1 MVVFGF
7 TRGIEIPTI
16 PISRTSKAP
25 PHSIAA
31 DHIAP
36 SSTYFCPL
44 ATSARPST
52 LDPGD
57 LSSYTK
63 LETTSSEFVLSIAYA
78 HSSCNQFRV
87 KISRT
92 DPTIC
97 AFAKGQVL
105 SSDPETQA
113 YIMNE
118 LGPDTFQL
126 RVDGAERL
134 VLDKPE
140 RFDAS
145 LCAYEFDFRLNTP
158 GVVWLSGLLLFK
170 GFGGFDE
177 INTGSPECLP
187 FLSPI
192 LSSKPNSFDPL
203 LLTPAPPSSPSACT
217 GPEPIIGTYVTSA
230 LPSILYPPEAL
241 PVGKKSLTAGVY
253 DFVPS
258 DCTFQHDGLRFKDH
272 SSCLKEDRGV
282 YFTGDSNARVMY
294 DALLQRLEGFDSILQ
309 FSEDMPRKSANL
321 KNLHME
327 FRSDST
333 LEYTGNVDCAFV
345 RDFSSFVVSSGV
357 PQTCDS
363 ASVTAYFAKL
373 LSIFATLPILVKECL
388 PPDAPPP
395 VFVYLNTP
403 AFWYPQDVGLDPFEC
418 RTPPR
423 LEYWNK
429 IAGKIARE
437 SGWSLV
443 DVFSLTKPFA
453 IETRNLDGDLCAI

>member
-1 MVVFGF
+1 MVVFGV
-7 TRGIEIPTI
+7 TRVSAELRSELARLLIFKNKGIEIPTL
-16 PISRTSKAP
+16 PVSRTSKAP
-25 PHSIAA
+25 GHLVAA
-31 DHIAP
+31 DLIAP

-44 ATSARPST
+44 ATSARPSAIDT
-52 LDPGD
+52 GD

-105 SSDPETQA
+105 SSDPETQG

-140 RFDAS
+140 RFDVS

-170 GFGGFDE
+170 VGPSLRLPDHQAHVPSSLQGFGGFDE
-177 INTGSPECLP
+177 INTGSPGTPQGHLDATSQQLFPSPVQLTLCTKECLP
-187 FLSPI
+187 FLSPV

-203 LLTPAPPSSPSACT
+203 LLALAPPSSPSACT
-217 GPEPIIGTYVTSA
+217 GPEPIVGTYVTSA

-272 SSCLKEDRGV
+272 SS
-282 YFTGDSNARVMY
+282 
-294 DALLQRLEGFDSILQ
+294 
-309 FSEDMPRKSANL
+309 
-321 KNLHME
+321 
-327 FRSDST
+327 
-333 LEYTGNVDCAFV
+333 
-345 RDFSSFVVSSGV
+345 
-357 PQTCDS
+357 
-363 ASVTAYFAKL
+363 
-373 LSIFATLPILVKECL
+373 
-388 PPDAPPP
+388 
-395 VFVYLNTP
+395 
-403 AFWYPQDVGLDPFEC
+403 
-418 RTPPR
+418 
-423 LEYWNK
+423 
-429 IAGKIARE
+429 
-437 SGWSLV
+437 
-443 DVFSLTKPFA
+443 
-453 IETRNLDGDLCAI
+453 